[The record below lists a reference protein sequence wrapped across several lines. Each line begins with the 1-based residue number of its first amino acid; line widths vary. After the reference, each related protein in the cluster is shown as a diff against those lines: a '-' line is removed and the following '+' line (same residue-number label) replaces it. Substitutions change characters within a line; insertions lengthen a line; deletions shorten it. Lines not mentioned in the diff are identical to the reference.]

1 MPKVYRMSNLK
12 KCLHTSVCVRRAWI
26 WRVVYGCWGVD
37 QGYPGMSDYSPLV
50 WQDLEGGKKLRT
62 FIRCYVWPGG
72 VYFTMRTVGIE
83 EWDAVYLLSE
93 MCSPTKEHLLSYNQ
107 FNGNAIYFP
116 MLSISSFGVKNHQKL
131 LHHNQCLA
139 KSASDWRRSQV
150 RERTCREGSVL
161 QAINSTVTLKL
172 TEIIDDIY
180 I

>member
-1 MPKVYRMSNLK
+1 MSAHLSVWKTGLNLT
-12 KCLHTSVCVRRAWI
+12 CGLWLLR
-26 WRVVYGCWGVD
+26 CW
-37 QGYPGMSDYSPLV
+37 PRLSRHV
-50 WQDLEGGKKLRT
+50 WLFSTCMAGLQGGKKLRT

-161 QAINSTVTLKL
+161 QQSIPQWRLNSLRL
-172 TEIIDDIY
+172 
-180 I
+180 